1 MTQAPA
7 RPEAKRLYRQLDSL
21 FAAFDPTRPQQQ
33 LLVSFVEQ
41 LYGTLRED
49 LGLRGALLYSEG
61 PDGFELKAR
70 HGQIPEAPRTVSP
83 ELAPLKLAFHHGVYL
98 FPSPEAEGSPHR
110 AGLLPLGV
118 AAALAVGRGPRRHVL
133 LLLVHDAWVR
143 EELDFTLN
151 TVRAALGSRLR
162 DERVRGSF
170 RAAMEIQQSLLEEPP
185 HFDGYEIACRSVPA
199 EEVGGD
205 FYDFSLFG
213 DETLGLAIGDASG
226 HGLPAALLVRDV
238 VTGLRMGLEKNLKI
252 THVFSKLNR
261 VIHRSNLSSRFVS
274 MFYGE
279 LEREGTLIYVNAGHP
294 APLLL
299 RGDRIQSL
307 DSGGT
312 VVGPLPEARYRRGF
326 AQLEPGAVLV
336 LTTDGVLER
345 ADAQG
350 EALGEPRLIEALR
363 PRLGDSAAAILE
375 CAFETAE
382 RWGGGRPFTDDA
394 TLMVVKRLGDPER
407 DRRQRSREPA

>member
-1 MTQAPA
+1 MSQSPA
-7 RPEAKRLYRQLDSL
+7 RHQAKRLYRQLDSL
-21 FAAFDPTRPQQQ
+21 FATLDPARPQQQ

-41 LYGTLRED
+41 IYTALKED
-49 LGLRGALLYSEG
+49 LGLRGAVLYSEG

-70 HGQIPEAPRTVSP
+70 HGQISEAPRTVSG
-83 ELAPLKLAFHHGVYL
+83 ELVPFKLAFHHRVYL

-110 AGLLPLGV
+110 SGLLPSGV
-118 AAALAVGRGPRRHVL
+118 AAALAVGRSPRRHVL
-133 LLLVHDAWVR
+133 LFLVDDAWVR

-185 HFDGYEIACRSVPA
+185 RFPGYEIACRSVPA
-199 EEVGGD
+199 DEVGGD
-205 FYDFSLFG
+205 FYDFAPFG
-213 DETLGLAIGDASG
+213 EETLGLAIGDASG

-252 THVFSKLNR
+252 TYVFSKLNR

-279 LEREGTLIYVNAGHP
+279 LESEGTLIYVNAGHP
-294 APLLL
+294 APLLF

-307 DSGGT
+307 DAGGT

-326 AQLEPGAVLV
+326 ARLEPGAVLV

-345 ADAQG
+345 ADRRG
-350 EALGEPRLIEALR
+350 EALGEPGVIQAVRERLEA
-363 PRLGDSAAAILE
+363 GAGQILDHV
-375 CAFETAE
+375 FETAE
-382 RWGGGRPFTDDA
+382 RWGGGRPFSDDA
-394 TLMVVKRLGDPER
+394 TLMVVKRLALPET
-407 DRRQRSREPA
+407 DRRQRGR